1 MFNWLIHRL
10 ASVLPPAIDSSSEQ
24 MRFSTT
30 QKRFFLR
37 ETRFLFLSA
46 NGPVEF
52 CLRPAHIFS
61 GFSGGVALAVLIF
74 LAPAL
79 PNLPSLSSLPSL
91 NSIKQL
97 VTLIPMESERIDPED
112 TETNWQSLF
121 KDAVTTTLLTPHLPS
136 HARPCRCTR
145 SRGTD

>member
-1 MFNWLIHRL
+1 MFSWVIHRL
-10 ASVLPPAIDSSSEQ
+10 ASVLPPAIDSRSEQ

-30 QKRFFLR
+30 QKRLFLR

-61 GFSGGVALAVLIF
+61 GFSGGVGLAALIF

-79 PNLPSLSSLPSL
+79 PSLPSL
-91 NSIKQL
+91 YTLPSLGFIEQF
-97 VTLIPMESERIDPED
+97 VTLMPIKSEHTGSED
-112 TETNWQSLF
+112 TETSW
-121 KDAVTTTLLTPHLPS
+121 PS
-136 HARPCRCTR
+136 ADGTKHFRPQWSFRAIHIIR
-145 SRGTD
+145 